1 MAVFLHENSRIA
13 PMHSSMISVCK
24 RISKSGAFQGSVI
37 AAIVFSSVLVGL
49 ETYPALVA
57 QYGDTLLLLDKIVL
71 ALFTFEIAVKMLARG
86 RNLRLYFYDPWN
98 VFDFLI
104 VAVCFLPLCFAFFAP
119 FRIIRILRVLRLIT
133 VIPRMQFL
141 VGALLK
147 SLPSIGYVSLLL
159 LVLFYVYAVLG
170 TYLFGGNDPIHFAS
184 LPISMVTLFRVVTL
198 EDWTDVMYIQMYGS
212 DSYNADAYASLST
225 VPSAMPIVS
234 VLYFLSFVLF
244 GTMIVLNLFVGVI
257 LNGMQEIQ
265 AEADLDKILEH
276 QRQGR
281 LTIAD
286 EMQLLTSQIVTLQS
300 SLDAIQK
307 RMRDGESSSRTKRY
321 RAFKHRKQLKVLQ
334 GGSG

>member
-1 MAVFLHENSRIA
+1 MVSI
-13 PMHSSMISVCK
+13 CK
-24 RISKSGAFQGSVI
+24 RISKSRAFQIFVI
-37 AAIVFSSVLVGL
+37 AAIVFSSLLIGL
-49 ETYPALVA
+49 ETYPGMMLR
-57 QYGDTLLLLDKIVL
+57 YGKTILLLDKIVL
-71 ALFTFEIAVKMLARG
+71 ALFTFEIAIKMIARG
-86 RNLRLYFYDPWN
+86 RNPRLYFYDPWN

-104 VAVCFLPLCFAFFAP
+104 VAVCFLPLCFEAFAP
-119 FRIIRILRVLRLIT
+119 FGIIRILRVLRLIT

-147 SLPSIGYVSLLL
+147 SLPSIGYVTLLL
-159 LVLFYVYAVLG
+159 VVLFYVYAVVG
-170 TYLFGGNDPIHFAS
+170 TYLFGANDPIHFGS
-184 LPISMVTLFRVVTL
+184 LPMSMVTLFRVVTL

-212 DSYNADAYASLST
+212 DSYQAEAYAGMT
-225 VPSAMPIVS
+225 IVPAAMPLTS
-234 VLYFLSFVLF
+234 VVYFLSFVLF

-286 EMQLLTSQIVTLQS
+286 EMQLLTSQIQTLQS

-307 RMRDGESSSRTKRY
+307 RMRDGESSSRSKRY
-321 RAFKHRKQLKVLQ
+321 RNRRHRKQLKVLQ
-334 GGSG
+334 GGSGG